1 MDLKHSPVNDS
12 GKVTFTSDFVL
23 LQPSIMEP
31 TRLLVDVVNRGRK
44 RAIPDFN
51 MVSPT
56 LVPSHEIDPGDG
68 FLFNNGYAVVSV
80 GWQYDVYRSSSLM
93 GMDPPAV
100 KVNGNVTEGIN
111 LVEIRPNQE
120 QKCYLLANRIH
131 KPYPSASADN
141 KNARILVKDWEDGPE
156 TEIPPSEWS
165 FAKETETG
173 PVQDVEH
180 IYMDSG
186 FQPGKIYHVIYQA
199 TNPVVSGAT
208 LMSVRDV
215 GSWINYCGPHCPV
228 KSTVEHAYAY
238 GISQTGR
245 LLRHYLYPGMNL
257 DEKGRLVYDGIL
269 AHVAGG

>member
-1 MDLKHSPVNDS
+1 MAVVNAEIISTTPFANGTAWGKFGPYERIDGTINFEVEPGNPSNSAIVDLKHSPVNDA

-23 LQPSIMEP
+23 LQPSAMEP

-56 LVPSHEIDPGDG
+56 LVPTHEIDPGDG

-120 QKCYLLANRIH
+120 QKCYLLANR
-131 KPYPSASADN
+131 
-141 KNARILVKDWEDGPE
+141 
-156 TEIPPSEWS
+156 
-165 FAKETETG
+165 
-173 PVQDVEH
+173 
-180 IYMDSG
+180 
-186 FQPGKIYHVIYQA
+186 
-199 TNPVVSGAT
+199 
-208 LMSVRDV
+208 
-215 GSWINYCGPHCPV
+215 
-228 KSTVEHAYAY
+228 
-238 GISQTGR
+238 
-245 LLRHYLYPGMNL
+245 
-257 DEKGRLVYDGIL
+257 
-269 AHVAGG
+269 